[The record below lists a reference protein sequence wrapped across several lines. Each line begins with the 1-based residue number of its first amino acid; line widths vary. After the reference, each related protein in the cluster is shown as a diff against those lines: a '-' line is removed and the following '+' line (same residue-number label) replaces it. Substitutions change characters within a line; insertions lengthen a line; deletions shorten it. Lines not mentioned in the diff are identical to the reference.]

1 MIRLSR
7 ALSSG
12 WFAAVGATALISLST
27 PAQAAQ
33 AAHAV
38 QLSCGQTVTTSV
50 VLDADLLDCPG
61 DGLIVGSGGI
71 TIDINGHAVDGVGLG
86 IGIRNDGFDDV
97 TITNS
102 SSTPAGVQEFD
113 HGVQLNPG
121 TLRNVVEELTIQSNE
136 FSGVELDSASNN
148 QVRDNLIERQA
159 QRGVAIIAG
168 ASDNV
173 IVDNTITTNQGE
185 GVFVQN
191 SVDNRLEGNQITGS
205 GDTGLILE
213 GSSRNTL
220 LTNTLGDSSD
230 GAIVLQLG
238 SNDNLVQS
246 NSFARNADAGLTVSD
261 STGNRILSNA
271 LQGSGDSGIVLQSS
285 HGSTVTGN
293 DVSGNTGGIELSYS
307 DNNLIRSNI
316 ANDTTGDGISLSHS
330 LNNYLELNQANG
342 NSSRGIYVDGEAAPG
357 AGNQLIRNTTNA
369 NQGDGIHV
377 SKATHTIQGNTAR
390 DNDSWGIFADPGNV
404 DGGSNLA
411 GGNAESAQ
419 CTGVVCTP

>member
-1 MIRLSR
+1 MPQNDTASRREKGPVRGRGPHWPRCRGNRLPEPD
-7 ALSSG
+7 A
-12 WFAAVGATALISLST
+12 
-27 PAQAAQ
+27 P
-33 AAHAV
+33 
-38 QLSCGQTVTTSV
+38 CGRWPRFRR
-50 VLDADLLDCPG
+50 LRRR
-61 DGLIVGSGGI
+61 
-71 TIDINGHAVDGVGLG
+71 
-86 IGIRNDGFDDV
+86 GIRPGRCGCWQAWMKVWSLLAAACRAISAAALTSGSMVLNSPVAV
-97 TITNS
+97 TRS
-102 SSTPAGVQEFD
+102 SETAWFRPVFAGAPPTPCSCRTGSPRRR
-113 HGVQLNPG
+113 PG
-121 TLRNVVEELTIQSNE
+121 ARTSRRRRPGARI
-136 FSGVELDSASNN
+136 
-148 QVRDNLIERQA
+148 
-159 QRGVAIIAG
+159 AIIAG

-191 SVDNRLEGNQITGS
+191 SVNNRLEGNQITGS
-205 GDTGLILE
+205 GDTGLVLE
-213 GSSRNTL
+213 GSSGNTL

-246 NSFARNADAGLTVSD
+246 NSFAQNADAGLTVSD

-285 HGSTVTGN
+285 HGTTVTGN

-330 LNNYLELNQANG
+330 LNNHLELNQANG
-342 NSSRGIYVDGEAAPG
+342 NSSRGIYVDGEAASG
-357 AGNQLIRNTTNA
+357 AGNQLIGNTTNA
-369 NQGDGIHV
+369 NRGDGIDV
-377 SKATHTIQGNTAR
+377 SKATHTIRGNTAR
-390 DNDSWGIFADPGNV
+390 DNDSWGIFADPGNI